1 MLELGTY
8 KPPKG
13 FFNGIRILEL
23 RIPLANILP
32 LGRPFYLNGLF

>member
-13 FFNGIRILEL
+13 FFNGI